1 MIESNTNS
9 MGPQQMAGYG
19 PPPGGGYGGPPGGGG
34 YGGPPGGGGYGGP
47 PGGGGFGG
55 PPGGGFGAPPG
66 GGGFGAPPGGGFG
79 APPGGGFGGPPGGGF
94 GPPQGGG
101 FGPPP
106 GGGFGPPQGG
116 GFGPPGSRVVYQGT
130 GGGLAVGMLVSVLLP
145 VFGAYAI
152 LGTGAAISGNMRGD
166 AGQAIGGLF
175 AVVGFIAFIFAGLFA
190 ANKMIGF
197 YWDNLVIE
205 GRRCQY
211 RGTMGALF
219 KAMILPY
226 FLTIITVG
234 IYTPWLIKRMREY
247 VYENVDVGGE
257 RLQFSGNPGD
267 LFVKVLIFLAIYI
280 VGSFVIVG
288 PFIALPWFIN
298 EMHKWNWDNTSLG
311 GRPFRFEATLVDTL
325 VNLLLS
331 GLMMACTLYIGMP
344 WGMVMQWDYEAKHI
358 S

>member
-1 MIESNTNS
+1 MIESNTSN
-9 MGPQQMAGYG
+9 MGPLQMAGGYG
-19 PPPGGGYGGPPGGGG
+19 PPGGYGGPPGGGG
-34 YGGPPGGGGYGGP
+34 YGGPPG
-47 PGGGGFGG
+47 
-55 PPGGGFGAPPG
+55 G

-101 FGPPP
+101 FGPP
-106 GGGFGPPQGG
+106 QGG

-130 GGGLAVGMLVSVLLP
+130 GGGLAVAMLVSVLLP
-145 VFGAYAI
+145 MFGAYAI
-152 LGTGAAISGNMRGD
+152 IGTGAFVGQSMRGD
-166 AGQAIGGLF
+166 AGQAVSAIFSLVGLVAMVF
-175 AVVGFIAFIFAGLFA
+175 ASLFA

-197 YWDNLVIE
+197 YWDNLVVE

-211 RGTMGALF
+211 RGTAGALF

-234 IYTPWLIKRMREY
+234 IYTPWLVKRMREY
-247 VYENVDVGGE
+247 VYEHVDVGGE
-257 RLQFSGNPGD
+257 RLQFSGNAGD
-267 LFVKVLIFLAIYI
+267 LLVKFLIFLAIYL
-280 VGSFVIVG
+280 VGSIVVVG

-298 EMHKWNWDNTSLG
+298 ELHKWTWDNTSLG

-325 VNLLLS
+325 VNMLLS
-331 GLMMACTLYIGMP
+331 GLMMLCTLYIGMP
-344 WGMVMQWDYEAKHI
+344 WGMVMQWDYEAKHV